1 MKFDTIGGRRWVAF
15 LLLIAL
21 GTFSMWNGKLTGA
34 QWLEVVVWLYGI
46 FVTGNVTQ
54 RGVEAAKEVKAGLP
68 AAPSP

>member
-1 MKFDTIGGRRWVAF
+1 MKLDTVGGRRWVAF

-21 GTFSMWNGKLTGA
+21 GTSGLWAGKLTGA

-54 RGVEAAKEVKAGLP
+54 RGVEAAKEVKAGQQGQ
-68 AAPSP
+68 S